1 MFALQKIAREIDP
14 SELSGILVLVQ
25 VTNIP
30 SFLGRA
36 VYYCPPDQKNPNRVY
51 PGKADGTFTER
62 LAYTMSNEV
71 FGKSDYY
78 IDLHSGKFNERLVNF
93 LYFPYDCPDA
103 DLCRK
108 SSVLAHAMGNT
119 YMIPFEYASIPPE
132 LLPSMYTTDEA
143 VRQGV
148 PAIVVE
154 LGDIGIVDPGILE
167 FADVKQLKTISKML
181 IVLVF

>member
-1 MFALQKIAREIDP
+1 
-14 SELSGILVLVQ
+14 
-25 VTNIP
+25 
-30 SFLGRA
+30 
-36 VYYCPPDQKNPNRVY
+36 
-51 PGKADGTFTER
+51 
-62 LAYTMSNEV
+62 
-71 FGKSDYY
+71 
-78 IDLHSGKFNERLVNF
+78 
-93 LYFPYDCPDA
+93 
-103 DLCRK
+103 
-108 SSVLAHAMGNT
+108 
-119 YMIPFEYASIPPE
+119 MIPFEYASIPPE